1 MAYLPLSFY
10 PDPTLL
16 TTPLLPER
24 CNEPIVIFIV
34 PAIPAPTPDPRTR
47 MAEVDRAGRGC
58 SPSDTIPSNGK
69 FGPRSRL
76 PFPSLFSSARLL
88 NTRSSDNRYVSF
100 SARNRVDRKGSN
112 RTNFGCVKSRFEKR
126 DVGFCTLVRR
136 IEGKK
141 KRRKVKL
148 GERERRGALV

>member
-47 MAEVDRAGRGC
+47 MAEPGEDARH
-58 SPSDTIPSNGK
+58 PIPFRVMANSVHDLAN
-69 FGPRSRL
+69 R
-76 PFPSLFSSARLL
+76 PFLFLL
-88 NTRSSDNRYVSF
+88 
-100 SARNRVDRKGSN
+100 
-112 RTNFGCVKSRFEKR
+112 RTALKYAFER
-126 DVGFCTLVRR
+126 
-136 IEGKK
+136 
-141 KRRKVKL
+141 
-148 GERERRGALV
+148 

>member
-88 NTRSSDNRYVSF
+88 NTRSSNNRYVSF

-126 DVGFCTLVRR
+126 DVGFSTLVRR

-141 KRRKVKL
+141 KRSKIGR
-148 GERERRGALV
+148 GRERRGALV